1 MTLVHS
7 FRLLDLEEYSLN
19 KKLCK
24 KYSEK
29 IPDAYGYGHFKMYRD
44 IELDLQK
51 KKKYPINRED
61 CINTIKL
68 LNSFYVS
75 DEKNKPVNTLKCK
88 DSKRLGKKN
97 EKISKLYR

>member
-1 MTLVHS
+1 
-7 FRLLDLEEYSLN
+7 
-19 KKLCK
+19 
-24 KYSEK
+24 
-29 IPDAYGYGHFKMYRD
+29 MYRD

-51 KKKYPINRED
+51 KKKYPINPED

-75 DEKNKPVNTLKCK
+75 DEKNKSVNTLKCK

>member
-1 MTLVHS
+1 
-7 FRLLDLEEYSLN
+7 
-19 KKLCK
+19 
-24 KYSEK
+24 
-29 IPDAYGYGHFKMYRD
+29 MYRD
-44 IELDLQK
+44 IKLDLEK
-51 KKKYPINRED
+51 NKKYPIQPQD

-75 DEKNKPVNTLKCK
+75 DEKNKPVNVLKSR